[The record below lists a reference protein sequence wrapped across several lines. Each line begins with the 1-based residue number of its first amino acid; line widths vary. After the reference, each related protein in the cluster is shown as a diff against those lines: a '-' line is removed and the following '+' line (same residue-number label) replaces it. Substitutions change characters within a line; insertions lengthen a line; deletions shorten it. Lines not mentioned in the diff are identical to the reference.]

1 MVNSLKRPESRMAF
15 GSNLVKPSELF
26 GSVKRTINRNRQ
38 SRCQCKHHQQKLL
51 ARQEEQRQQLQQQ
64 LRSRGDRRKIDTI
77 HSPSC
82 LDSRNQVENDNPYT
96 SVASVHN
103 AFQTQTQTN
112 ATAAGFS
119 TGGVVHQRLQR
130 PKCKSRSKF
139 QRIRN

>member
-1 MVNSLKRPESRMAF
+1 MAF

-82 LDSRNQVENDNPYT
+82 LGGNQIEIDNPYT

-112 ATAAGFS
+112 ATTAAGFS

>member
-51 ARQEEQRQQLQQQ
+51 ARQEEQGQQLQQQ

-112 ATAAGFS
+112 ATTAAAGFS

-130 PKCKSRSKF
+130 PKCKF
-139 QRIRN
+139 A